1 VKRWSRLDQLSLE
14 GLLWVLPGVAVL
26 DVLRQLVLAARG
38 DALVSTGRVPEELVP
53 ATEVVVDR
61 LSGTVVVEDP
71 STAQYAWGLVPEL
84 LGVLLAVVAA
94 RLLLGLVR
102 SLRTGDPFTV
112 VNARRLTALG
122 AVVIVGGVC
131 LSVVQGISHSTV
143 LAPLVPDEG
152 AMVWEFDLPLWPAL
166 VGLFI
171 GFLAEVLNRAVR
183 LREDVEGL
191 V

>member
-122 AVVIVGGVC
+122 ALAIVGGVC

-152 AMVWEFDLPLWPAL
+152 AMMWEFDLPLWPAL

>member
-122 AVVIVGGVC
+122 ALVIVGGVC

>member
-1 VKRWSRLDQLSLE
+1 VKPWSRLDQLSLE

-61 LSGTVVVEDP
+61 RSGTVVVEDP

-122 AVVIVGGVC
+122 ALVIVGGVC

-152 AMVWEFDLPLWPAL
+152 AMMWEFDLPLWPAL

-171 GFLAEVLNRAVR
+171 GFLAEVLNRAAR

>member
-122 AVVIVGGVC
+122 ALVIVGGVC

-152 AMVWEFDLPLWPAL
+152 AMMWEFDLPLWPAL